1 MPAGPKPS
9 KADHRDRQKARLA
22 AIRLRVVIAEELEAR
37 GIATDAGVGE
47 ALGMPPAEAVAL
59 LRRKAWRRADLAL
72 LRAALLRLV
81 DMPV

>member
-1 MPAGPKPS
+1 MAAGPKPS
-9 KADHRDRQKARLA
+9 KADRRDRQKARLA
-22 AIRLRVVIAEELEAR
+22 AIRLRAVVAEELEAR

-72 LRAALLRLV
+72 LQAAFQRLMDV
-81 DMPV
+81 PG